1 MLFEKIWIDVR
12 IFIAVFFEVSIKAPR
27 KNAAGLADTIAQFLE
42 GRDLLALL

>member
-1 MLFEKIWIDVR
+1 MDRCAHIYCCI
-12 IFIAVFFEVSIKAPR
+12 FEVSIKAPR